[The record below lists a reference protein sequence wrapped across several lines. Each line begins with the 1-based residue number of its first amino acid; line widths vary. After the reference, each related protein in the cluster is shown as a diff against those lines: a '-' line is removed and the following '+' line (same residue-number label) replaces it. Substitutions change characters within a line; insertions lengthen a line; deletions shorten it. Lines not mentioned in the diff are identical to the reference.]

1 MNKVSLISAVLLT
14 ALSLAIAITCSFF
27 EYNLIPS
34 QTTYTGIMDTLKMI
48 GILPAILAVTGA
60 LSSTILN
67 AYGVITQQTVEGM
80 LCGLLPT
87 AAIILIVTTGVLA
100 TSPYFF

>member
-14 ALSLAIAITCSFF
+14 ALSLSIAITCSFF
-27 EYNLIPS
+27 DCNLIPS
-34 QTTYTGIMDTLKMI
+34 QATHSRIMETLKMI
-48 GILPAILAVTGA
+48 GILPAVLAVTGA

-87 AAIILIVTTGVLA
+87 AAIILIVTTGVLV
-100 TSPYFF
+100 TFPYFS